1 MLPPCHNNK
10 KLLFPHQ
17 APSPFVLEGLWTGQ
31 TGRAGRTETEY
42 YHWGESCFML
52 LSSKLWALSQRQ
64 TEQSSVKNSKQ
75 QMTSMEAPDFLLP
88 LTFFYSLISEN
99 CTPSETHLL
108 TASFSCSP
116 SMGIARSISHFT
128 ASYTFLCHSQPPVH
142 SSSRLGQQRRPQGS
156 CLSLPLLHTNTHTHI
171 DGLTVHTSTHSRY
184 KDSSSYGAARSLTG
198 ALCSSVSRASASW
211 RYLQSTTAA
220 PWKEGFTQLWNIDA
234 RRAPGEQW
242 PFDLSLIL
250 TAAEEWR

>member
-1 MLPPCHNNK
+1 
-10 KLLFPHQ
+10 
-17 APSPFVLEGLWTGQ
+17 
-31 TGRAGRTETEY
+31 
-42 YHWGESCFML
+42 ML

-171 DGLTVHTSTHSRY
+171 STGSPCTQAHTVVTKTVQ
-184 KDSSSYGAARSLTG
+184 AT
-198 ALCSSVSRASASW
+198 ALLVA
-211 RYLQSTTAA
+211 
-220 PWKEGFTQLWNIDA
+220 
-234 RRAPGEQW
+234 
-242 PFDLSLIL
+242 
-250 TAAEEWR
+250 